1 MQRPLYLL
9 LSTCF
14 GVAALAQAP
23 PAADRAAADAAF
35 RERDWQ
41 TAANAYAAVA
51 VVDPDIEAC
60 YRLGY
65 CLHALGQLDEALRWH
80 RRAAALHATDAH
92 LGAIATYNIACV
104 HALQGRSEEA
114 LAALRL
120 AVERGFRRPL
130 QLRRDP
136 DLAALRA
143 APEFPAIVAACE
155 DRAKLVAIVVHDG
168 VETLDFSGPVEVFTS
183 ARDEHGDPVYRVRF
197 VAPARRPVT
206 PQHWRA
212 TLSPDFG
219 IADCPQPAVLVIP
232 GGDTGVLDEDP
243 AFVAWVQRTAPACE
257 HVLSVC
263 TGAYVLAKA
272 GLLDG
277 VEATTHH
284 GARAVLQRQYPAVRV
299 VDRKVVDNG
308 RIVTAAGV
316 SSGIDGALAVV
327 QREVGPAAAQR
338 IADYMEYAWQPASPP
353 AAAAAD
359 PDTVRADA
367 EAASELLYR
376 AAVAAAGGPRPAALA
391 AIERALAAGA
401 CPTRTLTERAFFPLH
416 TEPRFRAAI
425 ERHARQSE
433 IVMVLD
439 DEPGTPLVVDGVVRD
454 RGGDPLPGALVYV
467 WHTDADG
474 TYTGNSMDEANPRLF
489 GYLRAD
495 AAGRY
500 RFRTVRPAAYGR
512 RTGAIEEHI
521 HLRITGPDGRTAM
534 ERIGFADDP
543 FWRGREVP
551 PWAVAVRTDVDGR
564 QYCSKDLILRE
575 RR

>member
-1 MQRPLYLL
+1 MPRALSLL

-14 GVAALAQAP
+14 AASTLGQAP
-23 PAADRAAADAAF
+23 PAADRTAAAAAY

-41 TAANAYAAVA
+41 TAATRYAAVA
-51 VVDPDIEAC
+51 AVDPDIEAC

-65 CLHALGQLDEALRWH
+65 CLHALGRLDEALVWH
-80 RRAAALHATDAH
+80 QRAADSHANAPR
-92 LGAIATYNIACV
+92 LGAIATYNVACV
-104 HALQGRSEEA
+104 HALQGRADEA
-114 LAALRL
+114 FAALRL
-120 AVERGFRRPL
+120 AVERGFRRPM

-136 DLAALRA
+136 DLVALRA
-143 APEFPAIVAACE
+143 APEFAALVAACE
-155 DRAKLVAIVVHDG
+155 DRAKLVAVVVHDG
-168 VETLDFSGPVEVFTS
+168 VETLDFAGPVEVFTS

-197 VAPARRPVT
+197 VAPTRRPVT
-206 PQHWRA
+206 PQHWRT
-212 TLSPDFG
+212 TLLPDFG

-232 GGDTGVLDEDP
+232 GGDTGMLDEDP

-299 VDRKVVDNG
+299 VDRKVVENG

-327 QREVGPAAAQR
+327 QCEVGAASAQQV
-338 IADYMEYAWQPASPP
+338 ADYMEYAWQPAPPAASIP
-353 AAAAAD
+353 AAAASGGRAD
-359 PDTVRADA
+359 PDAAA
-367 EAASELLYR
+367 EPLYR
-376 AAVAAAGGPRPAALA
+376 AALAAAAGPRPAALA

-416 TEPRFRAAI
+416 TEARFRAAI
-425 ERHARQSE
+425 ERHARQSD

-454 RGGDPLPGALVYV
+454 RRGDPVPGALVYV
-467 WHTDADG
+467 WHTDAAG
-474 TYTGNSMDEANPRLF
+474 TYTGDSMDEDNPRLF

-495 AAGRY
+495 DAGRY
-500 RFRTVRPAAYGR
+500 RFRTIRPAAYGG

-521 HLRITGPDGRTAM
+521 HLRLTGPDGRTAM

-543 FWRGREVP
+543 FWRDRETP
-551 PWAVAVRTDVDGR
+551 PWVVAVRRGADGR
-564 QYCSKDLILRE
+564 QHCTTDLTLR
-575 RR
+575 